1 MTNALVTK
9 VEKCSSCPAHYPAAC
24 FELFHASTASYI
36 VAAMQMFM
44 LVIMGLTYY
53 ALEKHGYFVNVD
65 AFRPVVACIG
75 TLYAGGVICAIV
87 GVSRERKTL
96 VNAHITIVTA
106 LMVFTDIIAISV
118 VLIMAIG
125 NRSKFTHSL
134 PGHFVDERK
143 FYAVLGPFWMYLG
156 AITLHINVAVN
167 MCFLQVL
174 NTFISFLDDKMT
186 PTGSSLDLKR
196 AEARI
201 KSEENAK
208 K

>member
-75 TLYAGGVICAIV
+75 TLYAGGVICA
-87 GVSRERKTL
+87 
-96 VNAHITIVTA
+96 
-106 LMVFTDIIAISV
+106 
-118 VLIMAIG
+118 
-125 NRSKFTHSL
+125 
-134 PGHFVDERK
+134 
-143 FYAVLGPFWMYLG
+143 
-156 AITLHINVAVN
+156 
-167 MCFLQVL
+167 
-174 NTFISFLDDKMT
+174 DKMT